1 MNFRVPL
8 DIWLES
14 DMLLDAQQSK
24 ELLIGQADEHNFIIM
39 LANYSLCSQDALK
52 AGSEGLN

>member
-1 MNFRVPL
+1 MNFRFPL

-24 ELLIGQADEHNFIIM
+24 ELLIAQADEHNFIIM
-39 LANYSLCSQDALK
+39 LAIYSLCSQDALK
-52 AGSEGLN
+52 AGNEGLN